1 MSKTLN
7 VVVAVGDHSFVED
20 IVANSIAASID
31 VWFIHLRRDSSRDTI
46 NMLRQKKRRLFEEHC
61 RKVSY
66 KFRNANDDDNLSVS
80 NVLQA
85 FLPTRCCQEP
95 LLPGPRGCPVCT
107 CFLTHLLEIHL
118 RVVTDR
124 HTIKICHF
132 VDLSVLSVLSGVG
145 SHGCT

>member
-31 VWFIHLRRDSSRDTI
+31 VWFIHLRRGSSRDTI
-46 NMLRQKKRRLFEEHC
+46 NMLRQGKQRLFEEYC

-66 KFRNANDDDNLSVS
+66 KFRNTNDNDNLSVS

-95 LLPGPRGCPVCT
+95 LLPGPRGRPVCT

-118 RVVTDR
+118 RVATDR
-124 HTIKICHF
+124 HTIKRYNFADINA
-132 VDLSVLSVLSGVG
+132 LRGVG
-145 SHGCT
+145 SHGCS